1 MDRIIVVDIPEVKTE
16 ARLPR
21 RRGRPA
27 SPAPPAAEQRVEA
40 VERALG
46 LLEAFADGTKTLML
60 AELSARAGLYPSTA
74 LRLAGSLIRFGY
86 MVRGADGTYRLGPTP
101 FRLGGLYR
109 AGYDLAEQVR
119 PALTRLVERTGETGG
134 FYVREGQR
142 RICLFRE
149 PSPRPI
155 RLHIEEGAAMPLDR
169 GASGHVLMAFTG
181 GTLPIHDEVRDRG
194 HAVSIGQRDPEIAAV
209 AAPVFGRDGRF
220 LGAIGVSGPV
230 VRLGTAEATT
240 IAPIVMAE
248 ARLLSRLLGA

>member
-1 MDRIIVVDIPEVKTE
+1 MDRIIAVDIPEVNTE
-16 ARLPR
+16 TRPVR

-27 SPAPPAAEQRVEA
+27 SPAPPAAEQKVEA

-46 LLEAFADGTKTLML
+46 LLEAFADGTKMLML

-86 MVRGADGTYRLGPTP
+86 LVRGSDGTYRLGPTP

-109 AGYDLAEQVR
+109 AGYNLADQVR
-119 PALTRLVERTGETGG
+119 PALARLVERTGETGG

-169 GASGHVLMAFTG
+169 GASAHVLMAFTDG
-181 GTLPIHDEVRDRG
+181 VLPIHEAARENG
-194 HAVSIGQRDPEIAAV
+194 YAVSIGQRDPEIAAV
-209 AAPVFGRDGRF
+209 AAPVFGRDGQF
-220 LGAIGVSGPV
+220 QGAIGVSGPV
-230 VRLGTAEATT
+230 VRLGAAEAE
-240 IAPIVMAE
+240 AIVPLVVAE

>member
-1 MDRIIVVDIPEVKTE
+1 MTTPDVNRP
-16 ARLPR
+16 APAR

-27 SPAPPAAEQRVEA
+27 RAATPAAEQRVEA

-46 LLEAFADGTKTLML
+46 LLEAFADGAKSLTL
-60 AELSARAGLYPSTA
+60 AELAARAGLYPSTA

-86 MVRGADGTYRLGPTP
+86 LARSADGGYRLGPTP

-109 AGYDLAEQVR
+109 AAHDLADQVR
-119 PALTRLVERTGETGG
+119 PALARLVARTGETGG
-134 FYVREGQR
+134 FYVREGDR

-169 GASGHVLMAFTG
+169 GASAHVLMAFTDG
-181 GTLPIHDEVRDRG
+181 ALPVHEAVRAAG
-194 HAVSIGQRDPEIAAV
+194 LATSIGQRDPETAAV
-209 AAPVFGRDGRF
+209 AAPVFGRGGRL

-230 VRLGTAEATT
+230 LRLNATEAERIAPMVLEEARALSRRLGA
-240 IAPIVMAE
+240 
-248 ARLLSRLLGA
+248 